1 MMEKIS
7 AYIIA
12 YNEAEKIR
20 DAVNSVL
27 WADEVVVVDSHSVD
41 DTADVARSL
50 GARVVQVDF
59 NGFGDLR
66 NRAMAAC
73 EHPWIFSLDAD
84 ERCTAAVRDE
94 ILAVIGSGAA
104 ADAYFVPRQNFF
116 MGRWIR
122 HSGYYPDYRQP
133 QLFRQGALV
142 FAPDAVHER
151 YELRSGQP
159 AAYLRNA
166 IWQQPFKNFEEILH
180 KANRYSSLGAI
191 KLAQAGRRAG
201 MATALGHAF
210 WAFVQHYLF
219 KLGLLDGWAG
229 FMIAFG
235 NFEGTLYRYA
245 KLHERQAGWRPP
257 ASPPLTR
264 PGGEQQER

>member
-1 MMEKIS
+1 MEKIS

-12 YNEAEKIR
+12 YNEADKIR
-20 DAVNSVL
+20 AAVNSVL

-41 DTADVARSL
+41 GTADVAREL

-59 NGFGDLR
+59 KGFGDLR
-66 NRAMAAC
+66 NQAMAAC
-73 EHPWIFSLDAD
+73 QYPWIFSLDSD
-84 ERCTAAVRDE
+84 ERCTAEARDE
-94 ILAVIGSGAA
+94 ILAIVGSADPR
-104 ADAYFVPRQNFF
+104 DAYYVPRRNFF
-116 MGRWIR
+116 MGRWIK

-151 YELRSGQP
+151 YELRSSWP
-159 AAYLRNA
+159 AGYLRHA
-166 IWQQPFKNFEEILH
+166 IWQQPFKNFEEIMH
-180 KANRYSSLGAI
+180 KANRYSSLGAV
-191 KLAQAGRRAG
+191 KLAEAGRRAG
-201 MATALGHAF
+201 MGTAFGHAL

-219 KLGLLDGWAG
+219 KRGFLDGWAG

-245 KLHERQAGWRPP
+245 KLHETQSNWQPP
-257 ASPPLTR
+257 ESPPLTR
-264 PGGEQQER
+264 AGRGQDEG